1 MGNSARDYRLREM
14 RVESRPDDRNFVH
27 FESQDS
33 MQIHTAAHFT
43 DISSTG
49 MRLISRAPAKT
60 NVGDLLNVR
69 FSLPGSREEVKARA
83 RVVRQISDFEFA
95 VVFADFR
102 ESQKRVMQTAIQ
114 DYIRYLRAAPLSK
127 RATQLT
133 EWFAEN
139 RQGITI
145 ALVGVII
152 FSAAFSYIYATS
164 DAASGKSLK
173 SWAAPYPK
181 KWDWDYYNKIP
192 KDPNRQTPPIQGD
205 TGEN

>member
-1 MGNSARDYRLREM
+1 MGNNARDYRLREM

-33 MQIHTAAHFT
+33 MQISTAAQFT

-95 VVFADFR
+95 VVFSDFR
-102 ESQKRVMQTAIQ
+102 ESQKRLMQTAIQ
-114 DYIRYLRAAPLSK
+114 DYIRYLRSAPLAK
-127 RATQLT
+127 RVTQIT
-133 EWFAEN
+133 EWFEEN
-139 RQGITI
+139 RKGITI
-145 ALVGVII
+145 GLIGLII
-152 FSAAFSYIYATS
+152 FSAAFTYIYSTS

-181 KWDWDYYNKIP
+181 NWDWDYYNKIP
-192 KDPNRQTPPIQGD
+192 KDPNKPAPPIQGE
-205 TGEN
+205 TKEN